1 MAVRNSRIKTQI
13 KAQGLYKFDYK
24 VKCGQVL
31 KNLKMTCP
39 LPCSQGG
46 YREKGLNF
54 NFPNSAHRG
63 SFEFKGFYGIFGV
76 VRKWGK
82 SSPILTTLPHPTD
95 KAKWSGSERI

>member
-63 SFEFKGFYGIFGV
+63 SFEFKGFYGIWGL

-82 SSPILTTLPHPTD
+82 SSPILTTLPHHTD
-95 KAKWSGSERI
+95 KAKWSELKRI